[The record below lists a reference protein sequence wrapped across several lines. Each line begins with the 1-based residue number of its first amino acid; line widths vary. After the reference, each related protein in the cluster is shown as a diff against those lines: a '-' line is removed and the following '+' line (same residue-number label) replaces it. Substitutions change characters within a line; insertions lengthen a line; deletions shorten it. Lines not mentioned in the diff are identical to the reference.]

1 MPIWGLDYLA
11 KGGQSYKDVPYDP
24 EVFVRTRILAL
35 TEYIYR
41 LQAK

>member
-1 MPIWGLDYLA
+1 MPIWGQDYKVKA
-11 KGGQSYKDVPYDP
+11 GEYYMETPYDP

-35 TEYIYR
+35 VDYLNR